1 MNIDRNLNIIFYF
14 EASVEK
20 GLGKLYR
27 CRSIA
32 IELIKYENFNIIIC
46 TEQKEL
52 SDIWHKQL
60 KCKWLSPKE
69 ITEYK
74 NIDIIILDIS
84 DYPLKLQTI
93 LKQKCKFL
101 VGIDDWGMGPF
112 IYDVLLRPN
121 ILNLPAP
128 VQLNKTFKLYYGGQY
143 VLLDPKYSDQTIKI
157 ENKKCAEKIFICFG
171 GSDPNDYSLRIIKI
185 LFEMNLNDKFNFII
199 VLGPAFVNAQ
209 KVILLLQNK
218 NNFKIFQNPE
228 NMIELFNSCDTAII
242 SGGNLLYEACALG
255 IPSLSLAQE
264 KEQHEETKLFAEK
277 NAVIRPKEGMYA
289 SNETIMKC
297 IKTLFWDTDIRIK
310 LKTNSQKCI
319 SKSGTKLFSK
329 SIIADFRKIFDSQID
344 ESL

>member
-1 MNIDRNLNIIFYF
+1 
-14 EASVEK
+14 
-20 GLGKLYR
+20 
-27 CRSIA
+27 
-32 IELIKYENFNIIIC
+32 
-46 TEQKEL
+46 
-52 SDIWHKQL
+52 
-60 KCKWLSPKE
+60 
-69 ITEYK
+69 
-74 NIDIIILDIS
+74 
-84 DYPLKLQTI
+84 
-93 LKQKCKFL
+93 
-101 VGIDDWGMGPF
+101 
-112 IYDVLLRPN
+112 
-121 ILNLPAP
+121 
-128 VQLNKTFKLYYGGQY
+128 
-143 VLLDPKYSDQTIKI
+143 
-157 ENKKCAEKIFICFG
+157 
-171 GSDPNDYSLRIIKI
+171 
-185 LFEMNLNDKFNFII
+185 MNLNDKFNFII

-242 SGGNLLYEACALG
+242 SGGNLLYGACALG